1 MEAKALHDFL
11 SDTTSMGSSCFP
23 ALAANWAGK
32 GRASQDDAGELL
44 STAAAEMPLC

>member
-1 MEAKALHDFL
+1 VL
-11 SDTTSMGSSCFP
+11 SNSPASSWP
-23 ALAANWAGK
+23 LTGQGREGQ